1 MLYRVSGDRLSI
13 DGREVP
19 FVPAACQGG
28 RIEPHLIVLHDTAG
42 RLEAGSS
49 VSWFQQ
55 ARSKASAHF
64 VVERDG
70 SVTQMVAC
78 DHCAWHAGKSVWR
91 GRPNANGWSIGIE
104 IVNPGLLRRRGNEG
118 VAWFGQA
125 WPVAELVEIN
135 STPHGGVG
143 LWLPYTGAQI
153 QAVDGIIRA
162 LAMRYPTITDVAG
175 HFQIS
180 PGRKVDVGPHFPLTE
195 MAAILSGREQMSRQ
209 VVELVQAQL
218 QALGFQPG
226 TVDGIVGPRT
236 RSAIRDFQ
244 EANGLP
250 IDGKIDDR
258 LRLALSRDPKGPVT
272 GPRETVTKAD
282 VRAQSQTMQSASAAK
297 RGIEGLAAVNVADAL
312 TSAAPVPPASAGVP
326 VVAPSGAADAITQ
339 IDGMVAKGET
349 ARGLAGRLGGL
360 FDWMTTPAGLR
371 FVAVSVVL
379 VVVWVAVNRVEWR
392 RWRDFVLGRHN
403 GG

>member
-49 VSWFQQ
+49 VGWFKQ

-70 SVTQMVAC
+70 SVTQMVDC
-78 DHCAWHAGKSVWR
+78 DRCAWHAGKSAWR
-91 GRPNANGWSIGIE
+91 GRPNANGWSVGIE
-104 IVNPGLLRRRGNEG
+104 IVSPGLLRRRGEEG

-135 STPHGGVG
+135 SKPHGGVG
-143 LWLPYTGAQI
+143 LWLPYTAAQI

-180 PGRKVDVGPHFPLTE
+180 PGRKVDVGPHFPLAE
-195 MAAILSGREQMSRQ
+195 MASILSGREQLSRQ
-209 VVELVQAQL
+209 VVEIVQGQL
-218 QALGFQPG
+218 LALGYQPG
-226 TVDGIVGPRT
+226 AVDGIVGPRT

-282 VRAQSQTMQSASAAK
+282 VRAQSQTMQSASATK
-297 RGIEGLAAVNVADAL
+297 RGIEGLAALTVADAL
-312 TSAAPVPPASAGVP
+312 TSPVPVPAVPSDMPSA
-326 VVAPSGAADAITQ
+326 APSGAAEAISQ
-339 IDGMVAKGET
+339 IDGMVTQVET
-349 ARGLAGRLGGL
+349 ARGVTGRLIGL
-360 FDWMTTPAGLR
+360 VEWLATPAGVK
-371 FVAVSVVL
+371 FIAVSVVL
-379 VVVWVAVNRVEWR
+379 TVIWFAAHRVEWR